1 VTLYGL
7 KKAPAKGDRYDA
19 VMDAVVAGE
28 GTCAK
33 GKESKLT
40 LTAEAIAALVNGT
53 YVGFGIGWKNA
64 NVTCSASAKLLT
76 GEAAMMMG
84 I

>member
-1 VTLYGL
+1 
-7 KKAPAKGDRYDA
+7 
-19 VMDAVVAGE
+19 MDAVVAGE
-28 GTCAK
+28 GTGVK
-33 GKESKLT
+33 GKETKII
-40 LTAEAIAALVNGT
+40 LTAAAIAALANGT